1 MRVAS
6 PLPTVVRSPLVS
18 FDDWV
23 LVLHVLSAFAF
34 FTAIVLFWI
43 LIVAVRK
50 TDEPEA
56 RVRIE
61 SVVQVGNATFAIGS
75 VGTIVFG
82 LWLAFSVGGYD
93 IWDGW
98 IVAALVLWVLA
109 LPVGRRTG
117 DAYMP
122 GANKARELQSA
133 GRSGPSD
140 ELLALNRTSEG
151 VLMHFLTSIVVL
163 LILIDMIW
171 KPGA

>member
-1 MRVAS
+1 M
-6 PLPTVVRSPLVS
+6 S

-23 LVLHVLSAFAF
+23 LALHVLSAFAF
-34 FTAIVLFWI
+34 FAGVVLFWI

-50 TDEPEA
+50 TDLPEA

-61 SVVQVGNATFAIGS
+61 SVVQVGNAAFAIGS

-109 LPVGRRTG
+109 NGVGRRTG
-117 DAYMP
+117 EAYMR
-122 GANKARELQSA
+122 GASKARELQGA

-151 VLMHFLTSIVVL
+151 LLMHFLTSLAVVL
-163 LILIDMIW
+163 LLIDMIW